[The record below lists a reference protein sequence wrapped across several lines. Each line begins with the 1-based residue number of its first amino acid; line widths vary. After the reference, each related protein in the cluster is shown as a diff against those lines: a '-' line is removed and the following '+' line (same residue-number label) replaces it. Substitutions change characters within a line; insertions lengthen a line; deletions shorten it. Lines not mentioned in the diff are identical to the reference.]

1 MRAAMMSL
9 MTRNSLDNFPQ
20 LLWKTV
26 RKTRVDLRLSG
37 AVMSSYTG
45 SHRKVCIWAAVMINT
60 LVMAVTGMS
69 YALHKTSLERI
80 MAEYTGRQ
88 FPLKADMR
96 QPAQGASHAPMFN
109 NKGWHFVNNQG
120 SLVLRSGS
128 RTEITGIF
136 NYSENGFFIE
146 LAEASQGFFHEPL
159 NRRRRMRVRIMVEA
173 PGDDP
178 ELQYAQGLHLM
189 ARILAIPEEE
199 LPELP
204 EPEADPDSPEQP
216 DDSP

>member
-1 MRAAMMSL
+1 MMSR
-9 MTRNSLDNFPQ
+9 MARNALDNFPQ
-20 LLWKTV
+20 LLWKTM
-26 RKTRVDLRLSG
+26 RKTRVGLRLTG

-45 SHRKVCIWAAVMINT
+45 SHRKVCMCTAVMIT
-60 LVMAVTGMS
+60 TFVTAVTGTS
-69 YALHKTSLERI
+69 YALNATSLERI

-88 FPLKADMR
+88 FPLKTHLR
-96 QPAQGASHAPMFN
+96 QPTQRAIHAPMFDD
-109 NKGWHFVNNQG
+109 KGWHFINHQG
-120 SLVLRSGS
+120 SLVLRAGS
-128 RTEITGIF
+128 RVEITSIF
-136 NYSENGFFIE
+136 NYSERGFFLE
-146 LAEASQGFFHEPL
+146 LAEASLGFFHEPL
-159 NRRRRMRVRIMVEA
+159 NRRRRMRVRIMVKA

-189 ARILAIPEEE
+189 AGILTIPPDD